1 MHFKIQKLILCCM
14 LKDYLDT
21 ETYHQLIKTFN
32 FADINEIRMRVNQKL
47 IIVIK
52 NKKFYLKND
61 MGDYIIVSKSM
72 IDNFI
77 SRASENSI
85 YACNDNIVNG
95 YLTLKHGIRVGLCG
109 NVVTDNGKVVTLKE
123 FQAVN
128 IRIPHLIRNC
138 SVPAYDYIVKDD
150 YINNTLIISAPGSG
164 KTTFLKDL
172 VYQLYNRG
180 ISKNVLIAD
189 ERNEICSVV
198 NGEPSENLGS
208 FCDVYSNCS
217 KKFAFKNGIRSM
229 RPDVI
234 ITDELDLD
242 NDLDCLL
249 EAMNCGVKVIATIHA
264 SDISQLRRKKGFEY
278 ILENKFFN
286 RFIVL
291 KDTKGPGTLTN
302 IYDEKLACL
311 YCR

>member
-1 MHFKIQKLILCCM
+1 M